1 MSTVALPPSRLVTEL
16 MKVLPDL
23 ARAMHAQKEA
33 VADPGFCAALPEE
46 VLALLRQG
54 PMLRHGQLITPAQVQ
69 LAIELAQEG
78 PATVGE
84 LAQRMGVSP
93 SAISLLVDRMVEHG
107 MVERTR
113 GTEDRRVVW
122 LRLTPAAQAIA
133 DALLTHWRDQVGDF
147 LALIPEAER
156 EPFVRNVALFA
167 RVLGPTHEGTPP
179 LARSAAD
186 G

>member
-1 MSTVALPPSRLVTEL
+1 MSTLALPPSRLVTEL

-23 ARAMHAQKEA
+23 ARAMHAQKDA
-33 VADPGFCAALPEE
+33 LADPAVCQALPEE
-46 VLALLRQG
+46 VAEL
-54 PMLRHGQLITPAQVQ
+54 MRHGPPPTPVQVQ
-69 LAIELAQEG
+69 VAIELAQEG

-133 DALLTHWRDQVGDF
+133 DALLTYWREQVGAF
-147 LALIPEAER
+147 LARIPVAER

-167 RVLGPTHEGTPP
+167 RVLGPAHEGAPP
-179 LARSAAD
+179 LARSAAHS
-186 G
+186 

>member
-1 MSTVALPPSRLVTEL
+1 
-16 MKVLPDL
+16 
-23 ARAMHAQKEA
+23 MH
-33 VADPGFCAALPEE
+33 
-46 VLALLRQG
+46 QG
-54 PMLRHGQLITPAQVQ
+54 TAPTPAQVQ

-122 LRLTPAAQAIA
+122 VSITPRGLKVLRLTPAAQAIA

-167 RVLGPTHEGTPP
+167 RVLGPAHEGTPP

>member
-1 MSTVALPPSRLVTEL
+1 MSTVAPPPSRLVTEL
-16 MKVLPDL
+16 MKVLPVL
-23 ARAMHAQKEA
+23 ARAMHAQKDSL
-33 VADPGFCAALPEE
+33 ADPAVCEALPEE
-46 VLALLRQG
+46 VLALMHQG
-54 PMLRHGQLITPAQVQ
+54 TPPTPAQVQ

-78 PATVGE
+78 QATVGE

-167 RVLGPTHEGTPP
+167 RVLGPAHEGTPP